1 MGQARLR
8 YGLTALIV
16 TLFIVACETTP
27 KPTPSQSSSGNY
39 KIGTPYKVAGGWYY
53 PKEQPN
59 YSETGLASWYG
70 PNFHG
75 KPTANGEIFDQNA
88 LTAAHKT
95 LPMPVKV
102 RVTNLENGRQ
112 IDVRV
117 NDRGPFVKGR
127 IIDLS
132 SKAADLLGIKGKG
145 TAMVKVE
152 YLGRLDNESFYSAKP
167 VTPAGQKQ
175 VASAPVAAVSS
186 DDLSPPPGAAEA
198 APRTVVRA
206 QPSAPDSDGPVRQ
219 VPVSGNPHMYVQAA
233 AFLYRDNAVKLQGKL
248 VAEGHDRS
256 AVRIDTAS
264 VDGTQFY
271 RVRIGPLQTVA
282 SADTTLDQVLGA
294 GHSGARIV
302 ID

>member
-1 MGQARLR
+1 MGQMKLK
-8 YGLTALIV
+8 YGLTVLCVALFV
-16 TLFIVACETTP
+16 TACETTP
-27 KPTPSQSSSGNY
+27 KPTASQSSSGNY
-39 KIGTPYKVAGGWYY
+39 KIGTPYKVGGVWYY

-75 KPTANGEIFDQNA
+75 KKTANGETFDQNA
-88 LTAAHKT
+88 LSAAHKT

-132 SKAADLLGIKGKG
+132 SKAAELLDIKGKG

-167 VTPAGQKQ
+167 VTPSGQKQ
-175 VASAPVAAVSS
+175 VASAPIAEVSS
-186 DDLSPPPGAAEA
+186 DDLSPPPGVQQA
-198 APRTVVRA
+198 APRRVATT
-206 QPSAPDSDGPVRQ
+206 QPTARDSDSPVRQ
-219 VPVSGNPHMYVQAA
+219 VPVSGTPHMYVQAA

-248 VAEGHDRS
+248 VAEGHQQE
-256 AVRIDTAS
+256 AVKIDTAS
-264 VDGTQFY
+264 VNGTQFY

-282 SADTTLDQVLGA
+282 SADTTLDQVIGA